1 MPTKTTPAKPTETTK
16 LDSSVFGVAPTN
28 FELLKLA
35 YLSYL
40 ANGRQNNAVVK
51 TRGLVSGG
59 GKKPWRQKGTG
70 NARVGSIRSPIW
82 RGGGITFGPTG
93 ESNYKITLSTV
104 QRRQALRQALSLA
117 NQSKIITIADIKA
130 KSGKVSEVNSQLVKL
145 GAKGKIL
152 LVVNDKTQELMRST
166 SNLKEVKIVHDSY
179 LNVFD
184 VLNADSL
191 VISPLSLENI
201 HKRLG
206 KG

>member
-1 MPTKTTPAKPTETTK
+1 MPTTPTTKPTEKTK
-16 LDSSVFGVAPTN
+16 LGNSVFGVAPTN

-51 TRGLVSGG
+51 TRGLVRGG

-93 ESNYKITLSTV
+93 ESNYTITLSTA

-117 NQSKIITIADIKA
+117 NQAKNITVAELDT
-130 KSGKVSEVNSQLVKL
+130 KSGKVSAVNKQLEKL
-145 GAKGKIL
+145 AVKGKIL
-152 LVVNDKTQELMRST
+152 LVVSDKTDELMRST
-166 SNLKEVKIVHDSY
+166 DNLPLVKIVNDNY

-184 VLNADSL
+184 VMNADSL
-191 VISPLSLENI
+191 VISPVSLENI

-206 KG
+206 KE